1 MVLRKLNSQ
10 TYKLVLALLLLFGL
24 LQWPNK
30 SDAIPPSHIYQQITN
45 EDGLSNS
52 SINCVYQD
60 SSGLMWFGT
69 WDGLNVYNGTSFRVY
84 KPESRNEKSISN
96 NIIRSI
102 IEERKG
108 VLWIATDDGVNRLN
122 VTTGEFQRYYFL
134 SGERSTHRER
144 PYLLAKNSNNV
155 IFCAISELG
164 VSYFD
169 KKKNEFVPLQIQG
182 VNTFRLKSLFF
193 DRDNYLWLLPESGE
207 LYRVE
212 ISVDSE
218 GKVQAVDSRNMMIKE
233 IENVFP
239 DYDNRMW
246 VLQKGAILNQLDCA
260 SGNLKEYKMS
270 GATWTSGTITS
281 IVTYNNRLLMAHATG
296 GVSFHRFEPE
306 GLVHDETLFSGRG
319 IFSLYKGSQDILWV
333 GSDGQGV
340 YKMYPNHK
348 KFQHVTDAEIPGIT
362 NNPIRCF
369 AEISATTL
377 YVGTKGSGLYKINRA
392 ASPAGLITGTYETRQ
407 LNTAN
412 GLQNDAVYALHHANG
427 YLWIGT
433 DGRGLQVLNT
443 TTGRFQNF
451 FSGTQT
457 QDGIDFGSV
466 YSICET
472 SDSVIWLGTSGFG
485 LVKLNVR
492 YNASGVE
499 LTGWKQFQFDKN
511 KENWLSS
518 NIIYALYPDPA
529 SKSLW
534 IGTRGGGLNRLDLL
548 AESFEVYNTS
558 RTRNGISSNDV
569 LSITGDGNGRIWVG
583 TSYGINSLAYK
594 PIQTSQSFEN
604 YFETNGLPNNTIHG
618 IVADDKNDLWI
629 STNNGISKF
638 IQHENRF
645 INYRRGDG
653 LQSNEFSDGAYY
665 RSHHSGYIYFGGI
678 SGFNFFQPAEII
690 TSSFEPPVILNFLK
704 LYNKGEIPLQSSI
717 SLGYNENFFTVDF
730 SALEFINSEKCE
742 YAYILENFNDD
753 WIYTGNAHTAEFT
766 NVPPGNYVLKVKAT
780 NSDRIWSNHIYTL
793 PIQIGL
799 PWWRTGWAYA
809 LYTLLV
815 IALLYAI
822 YRVLKLRIR
831 DHQSLWKERMNR
843 KKEDEIHEA
852 KLRFFTNIAHE
863 FFTPLTLIYGPCEK
877 INEYKFSDS
886 YVRRH
891 TQIIRSN
898 AERMLS
904 LIQQLMEFRKTE
916 SELPPLYL
924 EDVDIPEMIKY
935 ISDSF
940 SEIIERQQIRFTIK
954 REEDALYW
962 RTDRSSL
969 EKVIFN
975 LVSNAFKYTPD
986 KGQVELEVYRED
998 SNLVVRI
1005 TNTGKG
1011 IRPEDIEKLFNR
1023 FKVLDNPEKQV
1034 NGGMNIRTGLGL
1046 WLTKSLVN
1054 QLGGTI
1060 RAESEEDKF
1069 TSFTVSIPAGRRTA
1083 HQEIRDSVTVDEK
1096 SKDDGISGNEIPGEI
1111 LSIAGGSG
1119 DTDESRQRIL
1129 VVEDDRDIREFLAG
1143 ILDEHY
1149 HVSTAASA
1157 HDACELMKSQLP
1169 HLIISDVLMDGMN
1182 GFEFTREVK
1191 SNPITAHIPVILLT
1205 GKRTVEDQIKGLSE
1219 GADVYLPKP
1228 FYPAHLKAVTARLLA
1243 GRQELK
1249 KFYSSAA
1256 ATNEIYNG
1264 NTLNREDYEFIV
1276 NTTRIIEENL
1286 EYEELTPNFISTELA
1301 MSKMQFYRKIREIAD
1316 QAPSEFIRGVRL
1328 NFAARRILSTNKTI
1342 QEIMFEA
1349 GFNNKAYFFREFNKK
1364 FSVSPGEYRTN
1375 ARQEDPRV

>member
-1 MVLRKLNSQ
+1 MTKLNLLK
-10 TYKLVLALLLLFGL
+10 YKPLLIFLLLFGL
-24 LQWPNK
+24 AQLPYK

-102 IEERKG
+102 IEEYKS

-169 KKKNEFVPLQIQG
+169 KRKNEFVPLQIQG

-212 ISVDSE
+212 ISMDSE
-218 GKVQAVDSRNMMIKE
+218 GKVQAVDSRNMMIKD
-233 IENVFP
+233 IVNVFP
-239 DYDNRMW
+239 DHDNRMW
-246 VLQKGAILNQLDCA
+246 VLQKRAILNQLDCA
-260 SGNLKEYKMS
+260 TGNLKEYKTQ
-270 GATWTSGTITS
+270 GTTFTSAAITS
-281 IVTYNNRLLMAHATG
+281 IVTYNNRLLMANATG
-296 GVSFHRFEPE
+296 GVSFYRFEQD

-319 IFSLYKGSQDILWV
+319 IFSLFKGSQDILWV
-333 GSDGQGV
+333 GSDGQGI

-348 KFQHVTDAEIPGIT
+348 KFQHITEAEIAGIT

-369 AEISATTL
+369 AETAANSL
-377 YVGTKGSGLYKINRA
+377 FVGTKGSGIYRINRMT
-392 ASPAGLITGTYETRQ
+392 SPSGWATGSFETRH
-407 LNTAN
+407 LNTGN
-412 GLQNDAVYALHHANG
+412 GLQNDAVYALHHKNG

-451 FSGTQT
+451 FFGEQATE
-457 QDGIDFGSV
+457 GIEFGSV

-472 SDSVIWLGTSGFG
+472 SDSVLWLGTSGYG
-485 LVKLNVR
+485 LIKLNVR
-492 YNASGVE
+492 YNANGVE
-499 LTGWKQFQFDKN
+499 LSNWKQFQFDKY

-518 NIIYALYPDPA
+518 NIIYALYPDTA
-529 SKSLW
+529 SNSLW

-548 AESFEVYNTS
+548 AETFEVYNTS
-558 RTRNGISSNDV
+558 RTQNGISSNDV
-569 LSITGDGNGRIWVG
+569 LSITGDGSGRIWVG
-583 TSYGINSLAYK
+583 TSYGINSLAYRSG
-594 PIQTSQSFEN
+594 QASQSFVS
-604 YFETNGLPNNTIHG
+604 YFEADGLPNNTIHG
-618 IVADDKNDLWI
+618 IVADEKNDIWI

-638 IQHENRF
+638 IQNENRF
-645 INYRRGDG
+645 INYRRSDG

-665 RSHHSGYIYFGGI
+665 QSRYHGYVYFGGI
-678 SGFNFFQPAEII
+678 SGFNYFHPGEII
-690 TSSFEPPVILNFLK
+690 TSSFEPPVILNFLR
-704 LYNKGEIPLQSSI
+704 LYNKGEIPLQASV
-717 SLGYNENFFTVDF
+717 SLGYNENFFTLDF

-742 YAYILENFNDD
+742 YAYILENFNDE
-753 WIYTGNAHTAEFT
+753 WIFTGNAHTAEFT

-780 NSDRIWSNHIYTL
+780 NSDRIWSNRIYTL
-793 PIQIGL
+793 PIHIGL
-799 PWWRTGWAYA
+799 PWWRTGLAYA
-809 LYTLLV
+809 LYTALA
-815 IALLYAI
+815 IAILYCI

-916 SELPPLYL
+916 SELPPLYH

-954 REEDALYW
+954 REEDALFW

-969 EKVIFN
+969 EKVIIN

-986 KGQVELEVYRED
+986 KGEVELEVFRED
-998 SNLVVRI
+998 ANLIVRI
-1005 TNTGKG
+1005 RNTGKG
-1011 IRPEDIEKLFNR
+1011 IRSEDIEKLFNR

-1034 NGGMNIRTGLGL
+1034 NGAMNIRTGLGL

-1060 RAESEEDKF
+1060 KAESEEDKY

-1083 HQEIRDSVTVDEK
+1083 HQEIRESMPVEETNK
-1096 SKDDGISGNEIPGEI
+1096 GNGIAENELPREI
-1111 LSIAGGSG
+1111 LSITGMAGDAG
-1119 DTDESRQRIL
+1119 ESRQRIL
-1129 VVEDDRDIREFLAG
+1129 VVEDDRDIRDFLAG

-1149 HVSTAASA
+1149 QVLTASSA
-1157 HDACELMKSQLP
+1157 NEAFELMKSQLP
-1169 HLIISDVLMDGMN
+1169 HLIISDVLMDGIN
-1182 GFEFTREVK
+1182 GFEFTRNVK
-1191 SNPITAHIPVILLT
+1191 TNPITAHIPVVLLT

-1249 KFYSSAA
+1249 KYYSSAA
-1256 ATNEIYNG
+1256 AATEIYNG
-1264 NTLNREDYEFIV
+1264 YTLNREDYEFIV
-1276 NTTRIIEENL
+1276 NTTRIIEDNL
-1286 EYEELTPNFISTELA
+1286 EYEGLTPHFISTELA
-1301 MSKMQFYRKIREIAD
+1301 MSKMQFYRKIRELAD

-1364 FSVSPGEYRTN
+1364 FGISPGEYRN
-1375 ARQEDPRV
+1375 SARQEEREV